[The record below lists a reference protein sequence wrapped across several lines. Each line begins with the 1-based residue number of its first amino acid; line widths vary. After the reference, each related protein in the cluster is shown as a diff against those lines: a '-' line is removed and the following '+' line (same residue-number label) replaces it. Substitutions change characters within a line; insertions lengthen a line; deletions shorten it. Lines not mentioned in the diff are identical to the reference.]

1 MILVFFSNFF
11 EVQANCM
18 LTNQLQ
24 SGRVPQHF
32 YTNLGIKIYLSFIWI
47 LFKLFKSKGYVIKN
61 IGMDYACL

>member
-1 MILVFFSNFF
+1 
-11 EVQANCM
+11 M

-32 YTNLGIKIYLSFIWI
+32 YTNLGIKIYLSFTWI
-47 LFKLFKSKGYVIKN
+47 LFKLYKSKCYVIKN